1 MELFRPDR
9 PINTQ
14 QEDRFQRNQF
24 AKRIA
29 DICVNNKYP
38 SSLVI
43 GIYGKWGEGKTSVI
57 NMSQT
62 EIGEKAVTINFNPW
76 LFQDQGHLLKAF
88 FSAIGN
94 AVGRNLL
101 SKKARALKLMSEYAE
116 EIGAFADF
124 IHSGTG
130 SLIKGSKKIAGLLLK
145 DSLSDLKKRV
155 DDLIIETDSNF
166 VIFVDDIDRL
176 DKQEIQVLFKMIKLV
191 GDFPRTSYI
200 LAFDDEMVA
209 SALAPIYGGEGPA
222 AGFAFLEKII
232 QIPLNLPQATS
243 SALQKYTIELLNN
256 CLQYLDYNLSEEDK
270 NSFLGN
276 FLNNILPAINNPRI
290 SVRLVNAI
298 GFSLP
303 LLKGEVNTS
312 DLFIIECIKTIYP
325 SLYHF
330 IRTSPECFLTDYSNN
345 ESFTGPTKEEKEKY
359 KNRISTELNSHGV
372 MQEKLLTLLVDLFPQ
387 IRFPF
392 GRGNWSLIHEKLY
405 HEKRIC
411 SPAYFQRY
419 FSQVVLEGEI
429 SDIHFEDLLKS
440 LDLNDT
446 NEAFQKFELEIRS
459 NNLEA
464 FIIKVRNKI
473 NWFSSTHAGA
483 LALIMC
489 RLGNHFTDDGQIF
502 FSARQN
508 LIYLI
513 LNLLH
518 KVDESIRQEACK
530 DVITNGNPIELAVEV
545 ANKLKNYKVQ
555 IYAEPVLP
563 FDKVSFVWDSLI
575 ERFNAIL
582 QTTDIFNTVSDS
594 SLWAMINIYHERG
607 KAQLIVKVFTDKLDE
622 SSDNAIKIIKI
633 FTPTVSSSA
642 AGYTPYK
649 ANFKKENF
657 EELSKYID
665 IEKIYAATLSVY
677 GNPTLIPMKD
687 PEYGELKDDNLIAH
701 FQRIYNDSYKENSN
715 IT

>member
-9 PINTQ
+9 PINIP
-14 QEDRFQRNQF
+14 EDDKFQRSQF

-29 DICVNNKYP
+29 EICVDNKYP
-38 SSLVI
+38 SSLVV

-57 NMSQT
+57 NMTQT

-94 AVGRNLL
+94 AVGKNLL
-101 SKKARALKLMSEYAE
+101 SNKERALKLMGDYAE
-116 EIGAFADF
+116 GIGAFADF

-130 SLIKGSKKIAGLLLK
+130 NLIKGGKKIANLLLK
-145 DSLSDLKKRV
+145 DSLNDLKKKV

-166 VIFVDDIDRL
+166 IIFVDDIDRL

-209 SALAPIYGGEGPA
+209 SALAPSYGGEGPA

-232 QIPLNLPQATS
+232 QIPLHLPQATS

-298 GFSLP
+298 GFSFP

-345 ESFTGPTKEEKEKY
+345 QNLFGPTKEEKEKY
-359 KNRISTELNSHGV
+359 INRISSELDKHGI
-372 MQEKLLTLLVDLFPQ
+372 MKDKLKILLISLFPQ
-387 IRFPF
+387 IRYPF
-392 GRGNWSLIHEKLY
+392 SIGNWSLMHETQY

-419 FSQVVLEGEI
+419 FSQVVPEGEI
-429 SDIHFEDLLKS
+429 SDVHFENVLKS

-446 NEAFQKFELEIRS
+446 NDAFQKFELQIPS
-459 NNLEA
+459 DNLEA
-464 FIIKVRNKI
+464 FVIKVRNKI
-473 NWFSSTHAGA
+473 NWFSSNQARII
-483 LALIMC
+483 ALIIC
-489 RLGNHFTDDGQIF
+489 RYGTHFTDNRHIRGHVLVSIKLLQM
-502 FSARQN
+502 FSCRADF
-508 LIYLI
+508 LFSITLS
-513 LNLLH
+513 LFSV
-518 KVDESIRQEACK
+518 KVSSASVYIS
-530 DVITNGNPIELAVEV
+530 VEV
-545 ANKLKNYKVQ
+545 CNKLKNYKVPM
-555 IYAEPVLP
+555 YAEPVIP
-563 FDKVSFVWDSLI
+563 FEKTCIVSDFLI
-575 ERFNAIL
+575 ERFNTIL
-582 QTTDIFNTVSDS
+582 QTIDIFNVMSDS
-594 SLWAMINIYHERG
+594 NLWAMANIYYEGG
-607 KAQLIVKVFTDKLDE
+607 KVQLITKVLTDKLNED
-622 SSDNAIKIIKI
+622 SGNVIKIIKI
-633 FTPTVSSSA
+633 FTPTISSRL
-642 AGYTPYK
+642 
-649 ANFKKENF
+649 N
-657 EELSKYID
+657 
-665 IEKIYAATLSVY
+665 
-677 GNPTLIPMKD
+677 
-687 PEYGELKDDNLIAH
+687 
-701 FQRIYNDSYKENSN
+701 
-715 IT
+715 